1 MKKESI
7 FNSKR
12 ILVLFLLMLAGGAIY
27 ELPYL
32 RYYYYDALQLALGLN
47 NTEYGTLMSAYGI
60 TAMICYFPGG
70 WIADKISCKKL
81 MVFALF
87 VTAALGFYSA
97 TFPSYVINLVIYI
110 LWGVTTSLIF
120 WAAML
125 KATRMAGG
133 SEIQGKLF
141 GLLEGGRGLLP
152 MLWGVAIL
160 WLFNH
165 LGGEIAGI
173 RGAIIAYSCVVT
185 AAAFLLILFFKE
197 TKVEDVAPKTA
208 KEEQHLFKDI
218 LYVLKIPDLWLL
230 AVIIFCCYTL
240 YCTQSYITP
249 YFTEM
254 FAASASLAAFIALMR
269 TYFIAIFGG
278 PIAGIWADKS
288 GSSAGVLKVAIFV
301 ASLAALA
308 YLIIPAQASFLWLA
322 TIAMVILAFS
332 VFLCRGIYFAV
343 VDELMIPLEYT
354 GAAIGLASFIGFI
367 PEAFVYTLIGH
378 WMDTYPGITGYKIM
392 FGYMLGIGLLG
403 FIVSLILIF
412 RIKRRKSAKA
422 EQTAAESQTA

>member
-1 MKKESI
+1 MKNESI
-7 FNSKR
+7 FNSRR

-32 RYYYYDALQLALGLN
+32 RYYYYDALQAALGLN
-47 NTEYGTLMSAYGI
+47 NTAYGTLMSAYGI

-70 WIADKISCKKL
+70 WLADKISCKKL

-87 VTAALGFYSA
+87 ATAVLGFYSA
-97 TFPSYVINLVIYI
+97 TFPSYMANLIIYI
-110 LWGVTTSLIF
+110 LWGITTSLIF

-160 WLFNH
+160 WLFNY

-185 AAAFLLILFFKE
+185 VAALLLLFFFKE
-197 TKVEDVAPKTA
+197 TKVEEMVPETA
-208 KEEQHLFKDI
+208 NEDHHLFKDI

-230 AVIIFCCYTL
+230 AIIIFCCYTL

-278 PIAGIWADKS
+278 PIAGIWADKR
-288 GSSAGVLKVAIFV
+288 GSSASVLRVAIFV
-301 ASLAALA
+301 ASLAVLA
-308 YLIIPAQASFLWLA
+308 YLIIPAAASFLWLA
-322 TIAMVILAFS
+322 TIAMVVLAFS
-332 VFLCRGIYFAV
+332 VFLTRGVYFAV
-343 VDELMIPLEYT
+343 VDELMIPLQYT
-354 GAAIGLASFIGFI
+354 GAAVGLASFIGFI

-392 FGYMLGIGLLG
+392 FGYMLGIGILG
-403 FIVSLILIF
+403 FIVTVILVA
-412 RIKRRKSAKA
+412 RIKKRKTSAKQA
-422 EQTAAESQTA
+422 EGVAKAA

>member
-7 FNSKR
+7 FNSRR

-32 RYYYYDALQLALGLN
+32 RYYYYDALQAALGLN
-47 NTEYGTLMSAYGI
+47 NTDYGTLMSAYGI

-70 WIADKISCKKL
+70 WLADKVSCKKL
-81 MVFALF
+81 MVIALV

-97 TFPSYVINLVIYI
+97 TFPSYGINLMIYI
-110 LWGVTTSLIF
+110 LWGITTSLIF

-152 MLWGVAIL
+152 MIWGVAIL
-160 WLFNH
+160 ALFNY
-165 LGGEIAGI
+165 LGGEVAGI

-185 AAAFLLILFFKE
+185 VAALLLLFFFKE
-197 TKVEDVAPKTA
+197 TKVEDLEPEVVN
-208 KEEQHLFKDI
+208 EDHNLFREI
-218 LYVLKIPDLWLL
+218 LYVLKIPNLWLL
-230 AVIIFCCYTL
+230 AIIIFCCYTL

-288 GSSAGVLKVAIFV
+288 GSSAGVLKIAICV
-301 ASLAALA
+301 ASLAVLA

-322 TIAMVILAFS
+322 TIAMVVLAFS
-332 VFLCRGIYFAV
+332 VFLCRGVYFAV
-343 VDELMIPLEYT
+343 VDELMIPLKYT
-354 GAAIGLASFIGFI
+354 GAAVGLASFIGFI

-392 FGYMLGIGLLG
+392 FGYMLGIGILG
-403 FIVSLILIF
+403 FVVTIILVA
-412 RIKRRKSAKA
+412 RIKKKKA
-422 EQTAAESQTA
+422 LLKQSETETA